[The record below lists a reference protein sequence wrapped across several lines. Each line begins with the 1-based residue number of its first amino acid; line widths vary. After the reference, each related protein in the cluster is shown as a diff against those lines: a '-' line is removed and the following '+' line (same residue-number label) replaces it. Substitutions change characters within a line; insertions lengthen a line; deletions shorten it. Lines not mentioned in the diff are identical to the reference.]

1 MLKDYHWDLIAM
13 CRLFL
18 SFVATLGLFACK
30 SDKTASLNTGN
41 TSSVTQVETFVVQS
55 QTLENFITTNGSILP
70 NEEVEL
76 RSEREG
82 TIRRINFEE
91 GTRVRQG
98 QILVQIDDSEL
109 QPHIRKLQAQL
120 ETAQEEYSRKK
131 QLIDIEGISQEE
143 FEAAE
148 LKVTTLKSDI
158 ELVEAQ
164 LRKSKITAP
173 FDGVIGLRKVS
184 QGAFV
189 SVGNDIAKLVQSDPV
204 KIEFSVPELHAGKVT
219 VGTEVHFTLSGSDKI
234 YQATVFATDPVID
247 PDTRSLRVRAKADN
261 KNGELIP
268 GSYAELTIN
277 LAQIEDGLL
286 VPALSV
292 TQDIKGLK
300 LFVINDGVAVAK
312 YVRTGIQ
319 KDEFVQVTD
328 GVNEGDTVITTS
340 LLSMQEGMQVAAKPG
355 QVSKTAM
362 P

>member
-1 MLKDYHWDLIAM
+1 MRCLI
-13 CRLFL
+13 L
-18 SFVATLGLFACK
+18 SIIALIWINACK
-30 SDKTASLNTGN
+30 SDKTAPVSTGN
-41 TSSVTQVETFVVQS
+41 TSTVTQVETFVVQS
-55 QTLENFITTNGSILP
+55 QTLDNFITTNGSILP

-76 RSEREG
+76 RSEIEG
-82 TIRRINFEE
+82 TIRKINFEE

-109 QPHIRKLQAQL
+109 QPHIQKLQAQL
-120 ETAQEEYSRKK
+120 ETAKEEYSRKK

-143 FEAAE
+143 FEVAE

-158 ELVEAQ
+158 QLVEAQ

-173 FDGVIGLRKVS
+173 FDGIIGLRKVS

-204 KIEFSVPELHAGKVT
+204 KIEFSVPELHAAKVT
-219 VGTEVHFTLSGSDKI
+219 VGTEAHFTLSGSDKV
-234 YQATVFATDPVID
+234 YKATVFATEPVID
-247 PDTRSLRVRAKADN
+247 PDTRSLRIRAKADN
-261 KNGELIP
+261 KKGELIP

-277 LAQIEDGLL
+277 LAQIENGLL

-300 LFVINDGVAVAK
+300 LFVINDGVAAAR

-328 GVNEGDTVITTS
+328 GVIEGDTVITTS
-340 LLSMQEGMQVAAKPG
+340 LLSMQEGMMVEAKPD
-355 QVSKTAM
+355 QVNKAAI

>member
-1 MLKDYHWDLIAM
+1 MR
-13 CRLFL
+13 RLFL
-18 SFVATLGLFACK
+18 SIVALLWLYACK
-30 SDKTASLNTGN
+30 SDKTAPVNTGK
-41 TSSVTQVETFVVQS
+41 TSTVTQVETFVVQS
-55 QTLENFITTNGSILP
+55 QTLDNFIITNGSILP

-76 RSEREG
+76 RSEIEG

-109 QPHIRKLQAQL
+109 QPNIQKLQAQL
-120 ETAQEEYSRKK
+120 GTAMEEYSRKK

-143 FEAAE
+143 FETAE

-158 ELVEAQ
+158 QLVEAQ

-173 FDGVIGLRKVS
+173 FDGIIGLRKVS

-204 KIEFSVPELHAGKVT
+204 KIEFSVPELYAGKIT
-219 VGTEVHFTLSGSDKI
+219 VGTEVHFTLSGSDKV
-234 YQATVFATDPVID
+234 YEAAVFATEPVID
-247 PDTRSLRVRAKADN
+247 PDTRSLRVRARADN

-277 LAQIEDGLL
+277 LAQIENGLL

-300 LFVINDGVAVAK
+300 LFVINDGVAAAR
-312 YVRTGIQ
+312 YVKTGIQ
-319 KDEFVQVTD
+319 KDEFVQITE
-328 GVNEGDTVITTS
+328 GVNKGDTVITTS
-340 LLSMQEGMQVAAKPG
+340 LLSMQEGMMVEAKPDQLNNTG
-355 QVSKTAM
+355 I

>member
-1 MLKDYHWDLIAM
+1 MY
-13 CRLFL
+13 RLVL
-18 SFVATLGLFACK
+18 LVVVLLWLQACK
-30 SDKTASLNTGN
+30 SDKTAPISSGK

-55 QTLENFITTNGSILP
+55 QTLDNFIVTNGSILP

-76 RSEREG
+76 RSEIQG
-82 TIRRINFEE
+82 TIKRINFEE

-109 QPHIRKLQAQL
+109 QPNIRKLQAQL
-120 ETAQEEYSRKK
+120 ATAREEYSRKK

-148 LKVTTLKSDI
+148 LKVTTLESDI
-158 ELVEAQ
+158 QLVEAQ
-164 LRKSKITAP
+164 IRKSKITAP
-173 FDGVIGLRKVS
+173 FDGIIGLRKVS

-189 SVGNDIAKLVQSDPV
+189 SVGSEIAKLVQSDPV
-204 KIEFSVPELHAGKVT
+204 KIEFSVPELHASKVK
-219 VGTEVHFTLSGSDKI
+219 VGTEVQFTLSGSDKV
-234 YQATVFATDPVID
+234 YKATVFATEPVID
-247 PDTRSLRVRAKADN
+247 PDTRSLSVRAKADN

-277 LAQIEDGLL
+277 LAQIENGLL

-300 LFVINDGVAVAK
+300 LFVIKDGVAVAK
-312 YVRTGIQ
+312 YVKTGIQ

-340 LLSMQEGMQVAAKPG
+340 LLSMQEGMQVESKPD
-355 QVSKTAM
+355 QVSNAAIQ
-362 P
+362 

>member
-1 MLKDYHWDLIAM
+1 ML
-13 CRLFL
+13 RLFL
-18 SFVATLGLFACK
+18 SIVALMWLHGCK
-30 SDKTASLNTGN
+30 SDKTAAAL
-41 TSSVTQVETFVVQS
+41 TSNKTSTVTQVETFVVQA
-55 QTLENFITTNGSILP
+55 QALENFITTNGSILP

-76 RSEREG
+76 RSEV
-82 TIRRINFEE
+82 RRINFEE

-98 QILVQIDDSEL
+98 QVLVQIDDSEL
-109 QPHIRKLQAQL
+109 QPNIRKLQAQL
-120 ETAQEEYSRKK
+120 ATAMEEYARKK

-148 LKVTTLKSDI
+148 LKVSTLQSDI

-164 LRKSKITAP
+164 IRKSKITAP
-173 FDGVIGLRKVS
+173 FDGIIGLRKVS
-184 QGAFV
+184 RGAFV
-189 SVGNDIAKLVQSDPV
+189 SVGNDMAKLVQTDPV
-204 KIEFSVPELHAGKVT
+204 KIEFSVPELHAAKVNI
-219 VGTEVHFTLSGSDKI
+219 GTEVNFTLSGSDKV
-234 YQATVFATDPVID
+234 YKANVFATDPVID

-277 LAQIEDGLL
+277 LAQIENGLL

-300 LFVINDGVAVAK
+300 LFIIEDGLAVAK

-319 KDEFVQVTD
+319 KDDFVQITD
-328 GVNEGDTVITTS
+328 GVSEGDTVITTS
-340 LLSMQEGMQVAAKPG
+340 LLSMQEGMLVEAKPD
-355 QVSKTAM
+355 QVSNAAL